1 MSIQATGDQRTTG
14 ASPADTPS
22 DAPSA
27 LRTFVTHR
35 SPQILI
41 VAALTAW
48 SVRLVHGQ
56 WGLVDLWAS
65 LALLLAW
72 PLNEWLIHVVILHFR
87 PRHWRGH
94 TLDLAVAHD
103 HRRHHQDP
111 WNLRW
116 VFIPLH
122 VYPWSLP
129 LLLLAGWLVPGTGAA
144 LSFVAAYLTLALHY
158 EWSHYLAHI
167 QWTPPL
173 RHYQRRV
180 HEHRLHHFR
189 NHHYWW
195 GVSMGSADRWLR
207 TAPEQGSVSKSG
219 RLLHQPTVS
228 KH

>member
-1 MSIQATGDQRTTG
+1 MTPTNPDSPPAPRNTPAQTPAT
-14 ASPADTPS
+14 ASA
-22 DAPSA
+22 AIRRFLA
-27 LRTFVTHR
+27 YR
-35 SPQILI
+35 SPQILLLAALAAWSLRLAYGQWSPVDLI
-41 VAALTAW
+41 VAI
-48 SVRLVHGQ
+48 S
-56 WGLVDLWAS
+56 
-65 LALLLAW
+65 LLLYW
-72 PLNEWLIHVVILHFR
+72 PLNEWLIHVLILHWR
-87 PRHWRGH
+87 PRPWRGRMW
-94 TLDLAVAHD
+94 DLPVARD

-111 WNLRW
+111 WNLNW

-122 VYPWSLP
+122 VYPWALP
-129 LLLLAGWLVPGTGAA
+129 LLLIVGWLIPSTPAA

-158 EWSHYLAHI
+158 EWSHFLAHI